1 MFETISLFSFYIA
14 GLSLALVAQRLSAFM
29 KGLEKFLIFFGA
41 TFGATF
47 GVVCAVAVGSLV
59 LKYFGHFA
67 Q

>member
-14 GLSLALVAQRLSAFM
+14 GLSLALVALRLPSLM
-29 KGLEKFLIFFGA
+29 KGLEKFLLFFGA
-41 TFGATF
+41 TFGI
-47 GVVCAVAVGSLV
+47 VCAVAVGSLV